1 VRSVLNRAPR
11 RGQPNQSSP
20 QTHSS
25 YARAV
30 AMPRSS
36 NAAALDQAVEAGGM
50 SAADLHRDDL
60 EDCVPDCE
68 DRNPKRRE
76 VMATQAGGRPL
87 SDRRLDSLPSRHRR
101 AAGGGPDLISR
112 QCTESASRP
121 GAPGPATKDRT
132 LSRWRCR
139 ARLMPTQYVACSSR
153 RRTSVLRLGAANQR
167 PSHWREPLAG
177 GKPPHGLCAYSDRYA
192 WQTPD

>member
-1 VRSVLNRAPR
+1 VRIVLNRAPR

-25 YARAV
+25 YAR
-30 AMPRSS
+30 SS
-36 NAAALDQAVEAGGM
+36 NAAALDQVVEAGGM
-50 SAADLHRDDL
+50 SAADLHRGDL

-76 VMATQAGGRPL
+76 VMATQAGGRPFEWPTL
-87 SDRRLDSLPSRHRR
+87 GLPTESSPACRGR
-101 AAGGGPDLISR
+101 GPDLISR
-112 QCTESASRP
+112 QCTESASRR
-121 GAPGPATKDRT
+121 GAPGPATRDRT